1 MNAVVDCW
9 RKPMKTIV
17 IRQPG
22 GPDVLTLTDIPT
34 PEPRPGEVLIKVAA
48 AGVNRP
54 DVLQR
59 MGFYPPPPGASNVP
73 GLEVAGEIV
82 ALGEGVSRWKAGD
95 RVAALTAGG
104 GYAEFALAHEGSC
117 MTVPKGLGMVE
128 AACVPETFMTVWHN
142 VFERGALKAGE
153 TFLVHGGSS
162 GIGSTAIQLATQ
174 FGARVFATAGSAEK
188 CAYCESLGAERA
200 INYKTQS
207 FAQEIKTLT
216 EGRGV
221 DVILDMVGAEYV
233 QDNIAC
239 AAEDG
244 RIVQIAFLKGS
255 RVQLDLMPL
264 MLKRLIL
271 TGSTLRPRKPEFK
284 AHLAREL
291 EQKVWP
297 LLESGAV
304 KIVIDKVF
312 PFDQAAEAHR
322 HMESSAHMGKIV
334 LKL

>member
-1 MNAVVDCW
+1 
-9 RKPMKTIV
+9 
-17 IRQPG
+17 
-22 GPDVLTLTDIPT
+22 
-34 PEPRPGEVLIKVAA
+34 
-48 AGVNRP
+48 
-54 DVLQR
+54 
-59 MGFYPPPPGASNVP
+59 
-73 GLEVAGEIV
+73 
-82 ALGEGVSRWKAGD
+82 
-95 RVAALTAGG
+95 
-104 GYAEFALAHEGSC
+104 
-117 MTVPKGLGMVE
+117 
-128 AACVPETFMTVWHN
+128 MTVWHN
-142 VFERGALKAGE
+142 DFERGALKAGE
-153 TFLVHGGSS
+153 SFLIHGGSS
-162 GIGSTAIQLATQ
+162 GIGSTAIQLAIH

-188 CAYCESLGAERA
+188 CAYCERLGAERA

-264 MLKRLIL
+264 MLKRLVL
-271 TGSTLRPRKPEFK
+271 TGSTMRPRKPEFK

-312 PFDQAAEAHR
+312 PLEQASEAHR
-322 HMESSAHMGKIV
+322 HMESSAHMGKIA

>member
-1 MNAVVDCW
+1 
-9 RKPMKTIV
+9 MKTIV
-17 IRQPG
+17 MRQPG

-95 RVAALTAGG
+95 KVAALTAGG

>member
-1 MNAVVDCW
+1 
-9 RKPMKTIV
+9 MKTIV

-95 RVAALTAGG
+95 KVAALTAGG

-221 DVILDMVGAEYV
+221 DVILDMVGGEYI